1 MAALPILATAGTP
14 TFPQKGTPVGEGDAS
29 HIGEKIKRLRSFRGM
44 TCSELADAIGCTRPY
59 LSAVENGRY
68 PASTKILRK
77 LQQALDVTSDYFANA
92 DKPSLDD
99 TGRFTTTRIHSDTSG
114 GVATKTASA
123 GTLTRVI
130 PFVALSASGEPSH
143 DFDEYPSGDTDTIDC
158 PGDIEDQQA
167 FAVRVDGDEMAPVIP
182 PGSMAF
188 VSPNKPVKDSHPVLI
203 RLNTGEVLCR
213 LYQAKSGQVILAPY
227 NLARPV
233 RLVDATD
240 VDWIY
245 PVVKVMIDL
254 YSDPPAIGG

>member
-1 MAALPILATAGTP
+1 M
-14 TFPQKGTPVGEGDAS
+14 GEEQDS

-44 TCSELADAIGCTRPY
+44 TCAELADAIGCTRPY

-77 LQQALDVTSDYFANA
+77 LQQALAVNLDYFTTAESP
-92 DKPSLDD
+92 KLDD
-99 TGRFTTTRIHSDTSG
+99 TGRFTTTQFHAAEAAQGAIAVKPARG
-114 GVATKTASA
+114 N
-123 GTLTRVI
+123 TLTRVI
-130 PFVALSASGEPSH
+130 PFVALAPSGEPSV

-158 PGDIEDQQA
+158 PGDIEDRQA
-167 FAVRVDGDEMAPVIP
+167 FAIRIDGDDMSPVIP

-188 VSPNKPVKDSHPVLI
+188 ISPNKPVKENRPVLLK
-203 RLNTGEVLCR
+203 LNSGEVICR
-213 LYQAKSGQVILAPY
+213 LYQAKAGQVILAPY
-227 NLARPV
+227 NLARQV

-254 YSDPPAIGG
+254 YNESPTSAG